1 MGMETQQNPPEAEEE
16 LPAYLFAKP
25 TKGRHR
31 RTRSSMPDEL
41 NKIAFQSNN
50 APVKA
55 NPQEMLFESE

>member
-1 MGMETQQNPPEAEEE
+1 MGTQQNNDASNEEE

-41 NKIAFQSNN
+41 NKIAF
-50 APVKA
+50 
-55 NPQEMLFESE
+55 

>member
-1 MGMETQQNPPEAEEE
+1 MEMQQNPPEVEEE

-55 NPQEMLFESE
+55 NQ